1 MTMAIKRTKSGF
13 TLIELMVAMA
23 ILLIILVICAQI
35 FQQARVAWSSGQD
48 LVDMNMTGRAVAD
61 CIFQEL
67 TQAVST
73 NVDISALSI
82 TFTKIGN
89 AASGT
94 PALQEVKYNFDGSY
108 VFRNGI
114 KICPS
119 AAVATPR
126 PGIMSLAFS
135 PTTTPPA
142 GVLPDYVD
150 IVATV
155 GIQGSALTDTYKTR
169 VYFPNRKRYE
179 LP

>member
-1 MTMAIKRTKSGF
+1 MKMAINRKKSGF

-48 LVDMNMTGRAVAD
+48 LVDMNMTGRAVVD

-67 TQAVST
+67 TQAVDT
-73 NVDISALSI
+73 NVVISASSI
-82 TFTKIGN
+82 TFTKIGT

-94 PALQEVKYNFDGSY
+94 PALQEVTYNFDGSY
-108 VFRNGI
+108 VLRNSV

-119 AAVATPR
+119 ASVSTPR

-135 PTTTPPA
+135 PTTTP

-155 GIQGSALTDTYKTR
+155 GIQGSALIDTYKTR
-169 VYFPNRKRYE
+169 VCFPNRKRYE